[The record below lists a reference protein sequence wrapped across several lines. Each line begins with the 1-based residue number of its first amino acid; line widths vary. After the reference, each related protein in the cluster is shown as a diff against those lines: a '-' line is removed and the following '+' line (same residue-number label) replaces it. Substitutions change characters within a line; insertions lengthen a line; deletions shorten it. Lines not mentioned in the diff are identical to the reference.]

1 MSEFQPFDEQD
12 AIEYIRAMIPRD
24 IAIRI
29 DDDDILFVIDHV
41 WDWYE
46 QHGFLDI
53 SLDDADDPEVDP
65 DTIVEYVQKFVAR
78 RRNLSITTEDVK
90 PIVLAQ
96 LDYERSL
103 EDF

>member
-41 WDWYE
+41 WNWYE

-53 SLDDADDPEVDP
+53 SLDDTDDSEVDP
-65 DTIVEYVQKFVAR
+65 DAIINMSKSSWLDAETSPSLR
-78 RRNLSITTEDVK
+78 RMSNL
-90 PIVLAQ
+90 L
-96 LDYERSL
+96 
-103 EDF
+103 F